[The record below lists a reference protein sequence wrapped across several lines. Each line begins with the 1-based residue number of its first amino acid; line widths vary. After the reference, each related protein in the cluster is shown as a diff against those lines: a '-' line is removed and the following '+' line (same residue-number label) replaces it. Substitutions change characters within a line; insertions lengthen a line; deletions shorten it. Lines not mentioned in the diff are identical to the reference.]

1 LVEPP
6 NSIHELKDI
15 SVPCFASFGES
26 NAKTINEKFFNLLE
40 AFYLGRGYLPQKEHL
55 HGWLDVLRP
64 EYTTWNADL
73 KYEKNNFL
81 KDLQDVKSVE
91 QLCSKLNKSEPEIY
105 NWLNDVYSFLI
116 EQNCLKDFD
125 DFSIIPNMEGNFRK
139 LSSLKSDFAN
149 QIPLKL
155 MDLYNKYNSITIQS
169 WMINRK
175 INSLTLG
182 KSLEEYSLKDFIGWV
197 NSEIDSDHQFSLNGS
212 LYKIRYF
219 LAYNIIELYPDTNE
233 DNDYIDYRKK
243 LYNFSNTKGERNEFS
258 PISVVD
264 HDLWREADKYWFNH
278 NYENIAKSASVKN
291 LAETYFKES
300 KNIDETLLWLND
312 YISFYRENSKGDFIK
327 DKKIFPDQRLDFKSL
342 NDLRYDDNIEEIFKD
357 LANYAVSIDFSKDK
371 YRHCLLHRSIS
382 GYEKH
387 NPLTLKEVYEF
398 VKGVFD
404 TSSAIIRDTIAKYT
418 ISIIPKTDDS
428 GSQEVKLYKFV
439 KTLFGDTIPEITY
452 TEYSSGFNWGFAQE
466 FYLKKLCSTIS
477 ESINLQGLKNKST
490 GFSEYSELN
499 LTEWVDNVIEFL
511 HSFKIKNIGQ
521 SLQIQ
526 KKGLGYG

>member
-1 LVEPP
+1 
-6 NSIHELKDI
+6 
-15 SVPCFASFGES
+15 
-26 NAKTINEKFFNLLE
+26 
-40 AFYLGRGYLPQKEHL
+40 
-55 HGWLDVLRP
+55 
-64 EYTTWNADL
+64 
-73 KYEKNNFL
+73 
-81 KDLQDVKSVE
+81 
-91 QLCSKLNKSEPEIY
+91 
-105 NWLNDVYSFLI
+105 
-116 EQNCLKDFD
+116 
-125 DFSIIPNMEGNFRK
+125 M
-139 LSSLKSDFAN
+139 
-149 QIPLKL
+149 
-155 MDLYNKYNSITIQS
+155 
-169 WMINRK
+169 
-175 INSLTLG
+175 
-182 KSLEEYSLKDFIGWV
+182 
-197 NSEIDSDHQFSLNGS
+197 
-212 LYKIRYF
+212 
-219 LAYNIIELYPDTNE
+219 
-233 DNDYIDYRKK
+233 
-243 LYNFSNTKGERNEFS
+243 
-258 PISVVD
+258 
-264 HDLWREADKYWFNH
+264 
-278 NYENIAKSASVKN
+278 
-291 LAETYFKES
+291 
-300 KNIDETLLWLND
+300 
-312 YISFYRENSKGDFIK
+312 
-327 DKKIFPDQRLDFKSL
+327 DFKSL

-511 HSFKIKNIGQ
+511 HSFKNKNIGQ

>member
-1 LVEPP
+1 
-6 NSIHELKDI
+6 
-15 SVPCFASFGES
+15 
-26 NAKTINEKFFNLLE
+26 
-40 AFYLGRGYLPQKEHL
+40 
-55 HGWLDVLRP
+55 
-64 EYTTWNADL
+64 
-73 KYEKNNFL
+73 
-81 KDLQDVKSVE
+81 
-91 QLCSKLNKSEPEIY
+91 
-105 NWLNDVYSFLI
+105 
-116 EQNCLKDFD
+116 
-125 DFSIIPNMEGNFRK
+125 M
-139 LSSLKSDFAN
+139 
-149 QIPLKL
+149 
-155 MDLYNKYNSITIQS
+155 
-169 WMINRK
+169 
-175 INSLTLG
+175 
-182 KSLEEYSLKDFIGWV
+182 
-197 NSEIDSDHQFSLNGS
+197 
-212 LYKIRYF
+212 
-219 LAYNIIELYPDTNE
+219 
-233 DNDYIDYRKK
+233 
-243 LYNFSNTKGERNEFS
+243 
-258 PISVVD
+258 
-264 HDLWREADKYWFNH
+264 
-278 NYENIAKSASVKN
+278 
-291 LAETYFKES
+291 AETYFKES

-511 HSFKIKNIGQ
+511 HSFKNKKYWTIITDSEKGIGIWLNQDNEFCRFQDIRKDDNIPEKLKELAASNKHVAHNFKYDLYSLNAIHSSYLETKAITIEEIGEFIDAKIKDYDGDKQDKDFAALIFTIGELCSKYPNLSKSMEYYTEKKN
-521 SLQIQ
+521 SLIVGSLGEGETLNLVGSIIQ
-526 KKGLGYG
+526 HGMINCLLLRKYLITIPLKILIT